1 LAKVV
6 NVGVIGTGGISGGHF
21 KAYQGI
27 PDQVKI
33 IGVADIVPERAKAA
47 AERWNV
53 DKWFTDYNELLAM
66 PELDA
71 VSVCTFNQAHRAPVV
86 AALEA
91 GKHVLVEK
99 PLAATLEDA
108 TAMVRA
114 AKKTGNILQ
123 TGFWPRFGHEQQTAR
138 EIIRSGALGEIYYAQ
153 TIGGGRRRIPGG
165 SFLKQ
170 ATSGSGT
177 IADIGC
183 YDLDRFLFITDH
195 PKPTHVSALASRKL
209 GQALPNVPGDWGH
222 DPKAIEVEDFGVAL
236 VRFESGF
243 VLHFLSYWAAHAES
257 LGPSVILGTKGGLQF
272 GPLTLFRDEF
282 GVMTNVMPQNLPGI
296 DGFSGEIKA
305 FVKAIQNGDPS
316 PVDPEGVLLVNVI
329 IDGIYRSSKEGREV
343 EVAVPK
349 L

>member
-1 LAKVV
+1 MDQI

-21 KAYQGI
+21 KAYQQL
-27 PDQVKI
+27 PDVKI
-33 IGVADIVPERAKAA
+33 LAVCDLMPERAQKAA
-47 AERWNV
+47 EQWGAE
-53 DKWFTDYNELLAM
+53 KWFTDYNELLAL

-108 TAMVRA
+108 AEMVRA
-114 AKKTGNILQ
+114 AKRTGKILQ

-138 EIIRSGALGEIYYAQ
+138 EMIRSGALGEIYYAQ

-165 SFLKQ
+165 TFLKM

-195 PKPTHVSALASRKL
+195 PKPTHVSAIASKKL

-222 DPKAIEVEDFGVAL
+222 DPSAIEVEDFGAAF
-236 VRFESGF
+236 VRFEEGF
-243 VLHFLSYWAAHAES
+243 VLHFVSFWAAHAET

-282 GVMTNVMPQNLPGI
+282 GVMTNVTPQHLPGI
-296 DGFSGEIKA
+296 DGFLGEIKA
-305 FVKAIQNGDPS
+305 FVHALRNGEPS

-329 IDGIYRSSKEGREV
+329 IDGIYRSAAEGREV
-343 EVAVPK
+343 EVTIPAV
-349 L
+349 